1 MSPYAPIAI
10 KRATTGTG
18 FLFLWWQNV
27 NSYPNP
33 MFSPLDC
40 FPQSVLFKCSVNINI
55 NIPIVYTLLFL
66 TKPKTC
72 KID

>member
-1 MSPYAPIAI
+1 MSPCATIAI
-10 KRATTGTG
+10 KTATTGAG

-40 FPQSVLFKCSVNINI
+40 FLSQCYLNAVSVLTLIF
-55 NIPIVYTLLFL
+55 LLFIL
-66 TKPKTC
+66 FLIFDKTKNLQN
-72 KID
+72 